1 MNDKTVKILKSSFWA
16 LLALVL
22 LWFSFRGV
30 DWAEFW
36 KVIRGSRWGY
46 VLLAMAA
53 GVLSF
58 IFRALRWRLLLLPG
72 EPETRRLDCYDGFT
86 IGKLCD
92 FAIPHVGEFVRCGYV
107 VTPRLTYDKALGT
120 VVLERAWDILML
132 LLMIVVLLL
141 FRGEQYGG
149 FFMERIVGPVTD
161 RLGISPL
168 HLLLALIS
176 LALAIYWGIYA
187 WRSHRARKTVSST
200 ASGAADNDASAP
212 AAGGK
217 GSFSDRVAAFFRG
230 IVQGFSSFLKMKG
243 KGWFLLLTLLLWLMF
258 LLMSWFIIKAL
269 PMDLGLSLVD
279 ALFIMLVGSVAGI
292 VPVPGGFGA
301 FHYLVALA
309 LQTLYAVPFETGI
322 IFATLSHESQA
333 VTMIVCGLLSYARQ
347 AFKRRR

>member
-1 MNDKTVKILKSSFWA
+1 MNAKTVKILKSVFWA

-53 GVLSF
+53 GILSF
-58 IFRALRWRLLLLPG
+58 FIRALRWRLLLLPG
-72 EPETRRLDCYDGFT
+72 EPDTKLLDCYDGFT

-107 VTPRLTYDKALGT
+107 VTPRMTYDKALGT

-132 LLMIVVLLL
+132 LLMIAVLLV
-141 FRGEQYGG
+141 FRGDQYGA
-149 FFMERIVGPVTD
+149 FFMD
-161 RLGISPL
+161 RMLEPAAARLNISFWWL
-168 HLLLALIS
+168 LIALALLA
-176 LALAIYWGIYA
+176 
-187 WRSHRARKTVSST
+187 
-200 ASGAADNDASAP
+200 GAAVWAVVALRHRSRFC
-212 AAGGK
+212 AG
-217 GSFSDRVAAFFRG
+217 VAGFFRG
-230 IVQGFSSFLKMKG
+230 LVQGFSSFLKMKG
-243 KGWFLLLTLLLWLMF
+243 KGWFLLLTALLWLIF
-258 LLMSWFIIKAL
+258 LMMSWFIIKAL

-333 VTMIVCGLLSYARQ
+333 VTMILCGLLSYARQ
-347 AFKRRR
+347 ALKRR

>member
-1 MNDKTVKILKSSFWA
+1 MNAKTVKILKSVFWTI
-16 LLALVL
+16 LALVL

-72 EPETRRLDCYDGFT
+72 EPETKRQDCYDGFT

-107 VTPRLTYDKALGT
+107 VTPRMTYDKALGT

-132 LLMIVVLLL
+132 LMMIVVLLV
-141 FRGEQYGG
+141 FRGDRYGA
-149 FFMERIVGPVTD
+149 FFMDRIVRPVTD
-161 RLGISPL
+161 KLGISTL
-168 HLLLALIS
+168 GLLLALIV
-176 LALAIYWGIYA
+176 LALAVFWGIYA
-187 WRSHRARKTVSST
+187 WRHSRRSDHYSSVIP
-200 ASGAADNDASAP
+200 G
-212 AAGGK
+212 
-217 GSFSDRVAAFFRG
+217 SDRASTFSRKDFFSGRIAGFFRG
-230 IVQGFSSFLKMKG
+230 LVQGFSSFLKMKG
-243 KGWFLLLTLLLWLMF
+243 KGWFLLLTALLWLMF
-258 LLMSWFIIKAL
+258 LMMSWFIIKAL
-269 PMDLGLSLVD
+269 PMDLGLGLVD

-333 VTMIVCGLLSYARQ
+333 VTMILCGLLSYARQ
-347 AFKRRR
+347 ALKRR